1 MTDPLKETAWSEA
14 GTVAGFAQSPPNP
27 TLLRFAAGE
36 RAAGK
41 ERALDIGCGAGRNAV
56 PLARL
61 GWTVT
66 GIDLSWPM
74 LEAAAGRAGV
84 ESVSQPFRQV
94 LAQMEYLPI
103 KSSSMDLIVAHGIWN
118 LAKSSGQFRAAL
130 REAARVAR
138 PGAALFVF
146 TFSRATLPPGTAPVA
161 GEEFVFTEFSGT
173 PQCFLTA
180 EQLIAELGNAGFV
193 PDPSVPLTEHNRP
206 PAGALRVAGPPLIHE
221 GTFRYFCGPRSGQSV

>member
-1 MTDPLKETAWSEA
+1 MTDPLKETAWSDA
-14 GTVAGFAQSPPNP
+14 GTVAGFASSPPNP
-27 TLLRFAAGE
+27 TLMRFAASE

-41 ERALDIGCGAGRNAV
+41 ERMLDIGCGAGRNAV
-56 PLARL
+56 PLAGL
-61 GWTVT
+61 GWTVI

-74 LEAAAGRAGV
+74 LQAAAGRARS
-84 ESVSQPFRQV
+84 ESVRDRFHQV
-94 LAQMEYLPI
+94 LAPMERLPI
-103 KSSSMDLIVAHGIWN
+103 RSASIDFVVAHGIWN
-118 LAKSSGQFRAAL
+118 LAKSAGQFRAAV

-146 TFSRATLPPGTAPVA
+146 TFSRATLPPGTAPVS

-180 EQLIAELGNAGFV
+180 DQLIAELGAAGFA
-193 PDPSVPLTEHNRP
+193 PDSSVPLAEHNRP

-221 GTFRYFCGPRSGQSV
+221 GAFRFGPP